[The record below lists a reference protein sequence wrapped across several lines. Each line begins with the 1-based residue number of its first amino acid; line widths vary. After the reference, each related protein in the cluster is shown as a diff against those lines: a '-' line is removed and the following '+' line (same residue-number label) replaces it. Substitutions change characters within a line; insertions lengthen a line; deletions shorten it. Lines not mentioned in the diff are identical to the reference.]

1 MISKDEKQLLDDMLK
16 NSSPVLFL
24 GAGFS
29 IGSKNQNDNF
39 DAQGLRGY
47 IFNKLVIGKAEESDI
62 EEIKGYNLRRLCEY
76 VYSLY
81 GGKKNLQICLH
92 PAIKE

>member
-62 EEIKGYNLRRLCEY
+62 EEIKQKTCLLKDKRR
-76 VYSLY
+76 SLD
-81 GGKKNLQICLH
+81 GSSC
-92 PAIKE
+92 